1 MKEDAMS
8 SASIHIQGTGDDP
21 AVRAAAWL
29 TGTIDT
35 LLAEARSKS
44 ALLTELSLEPADRQA
59 AQASLQE
66 FCADRILRHLSAA
79 DQALYAPAAG
89 AGPTRLLVT
98 ALRIQ
103 HRIIA
108 HDISDLGTASTA
120 DQARAAARSLV
131 TMLESCLEIH
141 KSVLLPALA
150 ELPGADLPSL
160 TQDMGTLLEGKHL
173 EKPDELDVR
182 EIPHGRRHPRIFGTY
197 ARLGEGESFVLVNN
211 HDPKPLRREFD
222 TAFPGQ
228 YAWDYLEQGPA
239 RWRVRIGRAT
249 AAH

>member
-1 MKEDAMS
+1 MS
-8 SASIHIQGTGDDP
+8 STSIHIQGTGDDP
-21 AVRAAAWL
+21 LVQAITWL
-29 TGTIDT
+29 TDTIDT

-59 AQASLQE
+59 AQATLTA
-66 FCADRILRHLSAA
+66 FCADRILRHLTAA

-103 HRIIA
+103 HRIIT
-108 HDISDLGTASTA
+108 HDIADLDTASTA
-120 DQARAAARSLV
+120 DRARAAARSLV
-131 TMLESCLEIH
+131 TVLESCLEIQ

-160 TQDMGTLLEGKHL
+160 AHDMGALLDGKQL
-173 EKPDELDVR
+173 EKPQELDVR
-182 EIPHGRRHPRIFGTY
+182 EIPHGQRHPRIFGTY
-197 ARLGEGESFVLVNN
+197 ARLAEGESFVLVNN

-222 TAFPGQ
+222 TAYPGQ
-228 YAWDYLEQGPA
+228 FAWDYLERGPA
-239 RWRVRIGRAT
+239 RWRVRIGRPT
-249 AAH
+249 AAR

>member
-1 MKEDAMS
+1 MS
-8 SASIHIQGTGDDP
+8 STSVYIRGTGDDP
-21 AVRAAAWL
+21 VVGATAWL
-29 TGTIDT
+29 TDIIDT

-44 ALLTELSLEPADRQA
+44 ALLTELNLEPADRQA
-59 AQASLQE
+59 AQASLNA
-66 FCADRILRHLSAA
+66 FCAERVLRHLAA
-79 DQALYAPAAG
+79 TDQALYAPAAG

-103 HRIIA
+103 HRIIT
-108 HDISDLGTASTA
+108 DDVSDLETASTA
-120 DQARAAARSLV
+120 DRSRAAARSLV
-131 TMLESCLEIH
+131 TMLESCLEIQ

-160 TQDMGTLLEGKHL
+160 VHDMGAVLAGKSL

-197 ARLGEGESFVLVNN
+197 ARLAEGESFVLVNN

-222 TAFPGQ
+222 AAYPGQ

-239 RWRVRIGRAT
+239 RWRVRIGRPAT
-249 AAH
+249 AR

>member
-1 MKEDAMS
+1 MS
-8 SASIHIQGTGDDP
+8 STSIHIQGTGDDP
-21 AVRAAAWL
+21 LVQETAWL
-29 TGTIDT
+29 VGIIDT
-35 LLAEARSKS
+35 LLAEARSKA
-44 ALLTELSLEPADRQA
+44 ALLTELSLEPADRQT
-59 AQASLQE
+59 AQATLNA
-66 FCADRILRHLSAA
+66 FCTDRVLPHLTAT

-103 HRIIA
+103 HRSIA
-108 HDISDLGTASTA
+108 HDVSDLATASTA
-120 DQARAAARSLV
+120 DRSRAAARSLV
-131 TMLESCLEIH
+131 TMLESCLEIQ

-160 TQDMGTLLEGKHL
+160 AEDMRTLLEGKPL

-197 ARLGEGESFVLVNN
+197 ARLAEGESFVLVNN

-222 TAFPGQ
+222 TAYPGQ
-228 YAWDYLEQGPA
+228 FAWDYLEQGPA
-239 RWRVRIGRAT
+239 RWRVRIGRSAT
-249 AAH
+249 TR

>member
-1 MKEDAMS
+1 MS
-8 SASIHIQGTGDDP
+8 STSIHIEGTSDDP
-21 AVRAAAWL
+21 LVRATAWL
-29 TGTIDT
+29 TGSIDT
-35 LLAEARSKS
+35 LLADARSKS

-59 AQASLQE
+59 AQVGLAA
-66 FCADRILRHLSAA
+66 FCADRVLRHLAAA

-89 AGPTRLLVT
+89 AGPTRLLVA

-103 HRIIA
+103 HRIIV
-108 HDISDLGTASTA
+108 HDVSDLETASTA
-120 DQARAAARSLV
+120 DRARAAARSLV
-131 TMLESCLEIH
+131 TMLESCLEIQ

-150 ELPGADLPSL
+150 ELPGADLPGL
-160 TQDMGTLLEGKHL
+160 ARDMGTLLEGKQL
-173 EKPDELDVR
+173 EKLDELDVR
-182 EIPHGRRHPRIFGTY
+182 EIPHGQRHPRIFGTY

-239 RWRVRIGRAT
+239 RWRVRIGRPAAT
-249 AAH
+249 R

>member
-1 MKEDAMS
+1 MS

-120 DQARAAARSLV
+120 DQTRAAARSLV
-131 TMLESCLEIH
+131 TMLESCLEIQ